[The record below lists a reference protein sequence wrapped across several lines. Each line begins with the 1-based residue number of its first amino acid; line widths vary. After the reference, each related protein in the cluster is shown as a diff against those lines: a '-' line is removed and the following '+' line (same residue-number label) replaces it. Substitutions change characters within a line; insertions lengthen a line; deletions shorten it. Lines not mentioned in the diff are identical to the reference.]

1 MPVYNEAACI
11 KQVLTSWAS
20 TLTQLCIRFRLIV
33 IDDGLTDGTAKI
45 LESLGGEPWIE
56 IITEENAGHG
66 PALLAGYA
74 RAVETAPWVFQTD
87 SDDEMDPADFPTL
100 WDRKD
105 GFEAGFGVRQR
116 SQRGAVRRAITAIS
130 RWMVRLLFGDAVT
143 DVNVPFRL
151 IPSHLLR
158 VLLPTIPPKSFA
170 PNVMIAA
177 AFAQSELRVYN
188 HPLHNRPRQT
198 GISIEREL
206 SVFFGAARALW
217 QVLFFSIKLAAKPP
231 LLRANTVT
239 HALSRSPGKLLAQW
253 KWLAVLRSVFPVIV
267 LLFVAALVVRWPNLH
282 QPVNR
287 DISAYATIGARMHD
301 GQWPY
306 RDLFDHKQPLTYG
319 VFWLLAAI
327 APRSNTAIQITAVL
341 IAGLGGVIV
350 WAVLQRLIGLSAA
363 LAAAFLLVTIGAAR
377 AFEGTDLNTE
387 HLLATVMCLAVLLP
401 LSFRGPVTLRH
412 AAMAGVVAAF
422 AVAAK
427 AIAVLAI
434 PAVMLPLFCH
444 QLHVRDRW
452 FAKIGIFAL
461 GVGAPWMIL
470 ILCYAAGGGLTDLLW
485 ANIGYNVN
493 YVATLRPQY
502 LFFGASIN
510 ALLVVAITVGAI
522 RLLTFG
528 ARDRICWT
536 ILLWLV
542 GAAAGAKIGRGDFPH
557 YFAPIVP
564 PAAILVCLPVRFNRK
579 LSRRCFNFIR
589 VAAVIG
595 VAIPF
600 LRDISGGYGLTP
612 AQIGWRMFDVES
624 VPWNYQK
631 RVGIWLRAHSNARDR
646 LFVAGA
652 EPGFYWQSSLQP
664 ATKYLYDYVSNFV
677 PGFNNSLTEALQSN
691 PPRFIVLPAQ
701 RDYAYLGWLSGSGY
715 HVAAQFGPVRV
726 LELRQSITEEIP
738 ADLRSRRFIE
748 TSQTAR
754 LIRCSM
760 EDAAEDVM
768 DCPADSGWKIRRTT
782 TMAPDA
788 TNALFLD
795 RDDLE

>member
-1 MPVYNEAACI
+1 MANSASTPFVDLAVVMPVYNEAACI
-11 KQVLTSWAS
+11 KQVLTSWTS
-20 TLTQLCIRFRLIV
+20 TLTQLRIRFRLVV
-33 IDDGLTDGTAKI
+33 IDDGSTDGTAKI
-45 LESLGGEPWIE
+45 LESLGGEPWID
-56 IITEENAGHG
+56 IITQNNAGHG
-66 PALLAGYA
+66 PALLTGYA
-74 RAVETAPWVFQTD
+74 HAVETAAWVFQTD

-100 WDRKD
+100 WQRKD
-105 GFEAGFGVRQR
+105 RFEAGFGVRQR
-116 SQRGAVRRAITAIS
+116 TQRGAVRRAITAIS
-130 RWMVRLLFGDAVT
+130 RWMVRLLFGDAVK

-158 VLLPTIPPKSFA
+158 ALLPTIPPKSFA

-188 HPLHNRPRQT
+188 HPLRNRPRQT
-198 GISIEREL
+198 GISIKREL
-206 SVFFGAARALW
+206 SVLFGAARALW
-217 QVLFFSIKLAAKPP
+217 QILFFSIRLASKPP

-239 HALSRSPGKLLAQW
+239 QRALSESPSKLRAQP
-253 KWLAVLRSVFPVIV
+253 KWLPVRRSVFPVIV

-306 RDLFDHKQPLTYG
+306 RDLFDHKQPLIYA
-319 VFWLLAAI
+319 VFWLLGAI
-327 APRSNTAIQITAVL
+327 APRSNVAIQITAVL
-341 IAGLGGVIV
+341 IAGFGGVIV
-350 WAVLQRLIGLSAA
+350 WGVLHRLIGFSAA

-387 HLLATVMCLAVLLP
+387 HLLASVMCLAVLLP
-401 LSFRGPVTLRH
+401 LSFRSPVTLRN
-412 AAMAGVVAAF
+412 AAIAGIIAAF
-422 AVAAK
+422 AVGAK
-427 AIAVLAI
+427 AVAVLAM

-452 FAKIGIFAL
+452 FAKIGMFAL
-461 GVGAPWMIL
+461 GVSAPWMIL
-470 ILCYAAGGGLTDLLW
+470 ILFYAADGGLTDLLW
-485 ANIGYNVN
+485 ANIGYNIN

-510 ALLVVAITVGAI
+510 ALLVLAITVGAI

-536 ILLWLV
+536 ALLWLV

-564 PAAILVCLPVRFNRK
+564 PAAILVCLPVRFARK
-579 LSRRCFNFIR
+579 SWHRCFNFIR

-600 LRDISGGYGLTP
+600 LRDVSGGYGLTP

-631 RVGIWLRAHSNARDR
+631 RVGTWLRAHSNAKDR

-664 ATKYLYDYVSNFV
+664 ATKYLYDYVSTFV
-677 PGFNNSLTEALQSN
+677 PGFNNTLAEALQSK
-691 PPRFIVLPAQ
+691 PPRFIVLPER

-715 HVAAQFGPVRV
+715 HVTAQFGPVRV
-726 LELRQSITEEIP
+726 LELRQSITGEIS
-738 ADLRSRRFIE
+738 ADFRPMSL
-748 TSQTAR
+748 
-754 LIRCSM
+754 M
-760 EDAAEDVM
+760 KDAAKNVTDRAAYVDV
-768 DCPADSGWKIRRTT
+768 AKK
-782 TMAPDA
+782 
-788 TNALFLD
+788 
-795 RDDLE
+795 